1 MLCHRMHV
9 NVQKVQNSTHTNIS
23 LYRTFKQQLITDGTI
38 QWRQHSEFQD
48 VVIMS
53 DYNPGTG
60 LLKPLSYVH
69 LTCTTTSNGETSL
82 LKGKCQIYN
91 TIKCAG
97 LSNIE
102 LLDDEDAVL
111 DEGITCMHCR
121 FHKEHLHQKS

>member
-1 MLCHRMHV
+1 MHA
-9 NVQKVQNSTHTNIS
+9 NVQKVQNRTHANNS

-38 QWRQHSEFQD
+38 QWRQHNEFHD

-60 LLKPLSYVH
+60 LLKPPLYVH
-69 LTCTTTSNGETSL
+69 LIYTTTSNGETLL
-82 LKGKCQIYN
+82 LKCTWKIYN

-102 LLDDEDAVL
+102 LLDNEDAVL
-111 DEGITCMHCR
+111 DEHITCMHCR
-121 FHKEHLHQKS
+121 FYKEHLHQKS